1 MTLLQLILILVVP
14 YIFLTLAGKFLLL
27 AACQPTTRARLSL
40 SFFFAY
46 TAVMHFVETEGLM
59 NMLPST
65 FLFRAE
71 IIYLAGVLEL
81 LGAVALL
88 IPRFTKM
95 AGVYLTVMLAVLL
108 PANIYSAFNHIDF
121 AGHGIGPI
129 FLLVRIPFQYLL
141 ICLAYWSTG
150 QKWFEVQTQYAKLS
164 LR

>member
-1 MTLLQLILILVVP
+1 MILLLLILIVVTP
-14 YIFLTLAGKFLLL
+14 YIFLTLAEKLIPAFV
-27 AACQPTTRARLSL
+27 CPPPTRARLAL

-46 TAVMHFVETEGLM
+46 TALMHFVETDSLM
-59 NMLPST
+59 KMLPST

-81 LGAVALL
+81 FGSVCLL
-88 IPRFTKM
+88 IPRLAK
-95 AGVYLTVMLAVLL
+95 AVGVYLIVMLAVLL
-108 PANIYSAFNHIDF
+108 PANIYSAFNYIDF
-121 AGHGIGPI
+121 AGHGIGPV

-141 ICLAYWSTG
+141 MCLVYWSTG

>member
-1 MTLLQLILILVVP
+1 MTILLLVFILVTP
-14 YIFLTLAGKFLLL
+14 YIFLTLAEKVIPSFICPPP
-27 AACQPTTRARLSL
+27 ARARLAL

-46 TAVMHFVETEGLM
+46 AAFLHFVDTDGM
-59 NMLPST
+59 MKMLPST

-81 LGAVALL
+81 FGSVCLL
-88 IPRFTKM
+88 IPRLARV
-95 AGVYLTVMLAVLL
+95 AGVYLIVMLAVLL
-108 PANIYSAFNHIDF
+108 PANIYSAFNYIDF
-121 AGHGIGPI
+121 AGHGIGPV